1 MTNAEIIA
9 RPDGSIDT
17 AYYMTR
23 GRKMRSEQAH
33 ALIKGTVEQAKEE
46 GMTVILATKRPSWF
60 RRALG
65 LAT

>member
-17 AYYMTR
+17 AYYMAR
-23 GRKMRSEQAH
+23 GRRMRSEQAH
-33 ALIKGTVEQAKEE
+33 AMFKATKDQVEDAKK
-46 GMTVILATKRPSWF
+46 TVILETKRPSWF
-60 RRALG
+60 MRFVG